1 MPRARNP
8 FANQDEQLAPESTPA
23 SGLAQPQAA
32 PWGSLDAA
40 KIQPEP
46 DQRSHITSIPTA
58 DWQPK
63 KRKKDTRQRAKSR
76 WLSLLPE
83 NKQRIKKY
91 TDALNVPE
99 YELVRY
105 LLEYGL
111 DQVANGYLIFE
122 SHLDQT
128 GLTLYPNEQRPR
140 KSRKDR
146 LNLVHTTYRGIPDET
161 WDQLKTLARNHPIWQ
176 VANKLIEHSL
186 EQLASGQLNPNP
198 QSSGIKTLY

>member
-1 MPRARNP
+1 MTRDP
-8 FANQDEQLAPESTPA
+8 FAQKKKQPPAPA
-23 SGLAQPQAA
+23 SGWSQPAGA
-32 PWGSLDAA
+32 VWGDSADEPKADRAEPVSHSYLDN
-40 KIQPEP
+40 
-46 DQRSHITSIPTA
+46 IPTA
-58 DWQPK
+58 DWHPK
-63 KRKKDTRQRAKSR
+63 KRKKDTRQREKSR

-91 TDALNVPE
+91 TDTLNVPE

-111 DQVANGYLIFE
+111 EQVANGNLVFE

-128 GLTLYPNEQRPR
+128 GLTLYPNEKRPR

-146 LNLVHTTYRGIPDET
+146 STLVNTAYRGIPDET
-161 WDQLKTLARNHPIWQ
+161 WDQLKMLARNHPIWQ

-186 EQLASGQLNPNP
+186 EQLASGRLNPNP
-198 QSSGIKTLY
+198 QASGIQTLY